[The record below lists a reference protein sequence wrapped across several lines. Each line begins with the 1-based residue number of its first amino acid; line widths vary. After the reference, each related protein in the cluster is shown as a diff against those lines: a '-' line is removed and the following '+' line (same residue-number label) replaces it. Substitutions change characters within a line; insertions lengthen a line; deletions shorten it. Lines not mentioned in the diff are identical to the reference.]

1 VTPGIDVGAYLAR
14 LGLERELPSV
24 AALARLQRAH
34 VERIA
39 YEALDVQLERRTS
52 IEPEASAARITER
65 GRGGYCYHLNGAF
78 SALLRALGYDV
89 TWHRAGVQTK
99 RDAEPPGPARANHL
113 VLTVARLPDGDGA
126 WMVDAGLG
134 DALHDPLPLRAGTY
148 VQGPFTFG
156 LRPSD
161 LVPGGWRFE
170 HDAGGSFLGA
180 DWDPRPATVCDF
192 LERHA
197 WLESS
202 PESGFVRTCAVQR
215 RDAGGVDDL
224 TGLVLERRDGSGAP
238 GRTLETAAE
247 WYGAI
252 GDVFGLALADLD
264 AADRDALWRRVHAAH
279 EAWLAA

>member
-1 VTPGIDVGAYLAR
+1 MTPDVDAYLAR
-14 LGLERELPSV
+14 LRVEREPPSLE
-24 AALARLQRAH
+24 ALVRLHRAH

-39 YEALDVQLERRTS
+39 YEALDVQLARPTS

-89 TWHRAGVQTK
+89 TWHRAGVQTT
-99 RDAEPPGPARANHL
+99 RDPEPPGPARANHL
-113 VLTVARLPDGDGA
+113 VLTVTGLPGDDGA

-148 VQGPFTFG
+148 VQGPFTFA

-161 LVPGGWRFE
+161 VVAGGWRFE
-170 HDAGGSFLGA
+170 HDARGSFVGA
-180 DWDPRPATVCDF
+180 DWEPRPAAVADF
-192 LERHA
+192 VERHT

-224 TGLVLERRDGSGAP
+224 TGLVLERRDGSDTP
-238 GRTLETAAE
+238 GRALETPAE
-247 WYGAI
+247 WYGALA
-252 GDVFGLALADLD
+252 DVFGLALTDLD
-264 AADRDALWRRVHAAH
+264 AAARDALWRRVHAAH

>member
-1 VTPGIDVGAYLAR
+1 MTRGIDVETYLAR
-14 LGLERELPSV
+14 LGLEREPPSV

-39 YEALDVQLERRTS
+39 YEALDIQLERPTS
-52 IEPEASAARITER
+52 IEPEDSAARITAR
-65 GRGGYCYHLNGAF
+65 GRGGYCFHLNGAF

-89 TWHRAGVQTK
+89 TWHRSGVQTK

-113 VLTVARLPDGDGA
+113 VLTVAGLPDDDGT

-134 DALHDPLPLRAGTY
+134 DALYDPLPLRAGTY
-148 VQGPFTFG
+148 AQGPFTFA

-161 LVPGGWRFE
+161 VVPGGWRFE
-170 HDAGGSFLGA
+170 HDPLGSFRGA
-180 DWDPRPATVCDF
+180 DWEPRTATVADF

-197 WLESS
+197 WLERS

-224 TGLVLERRDGSGAP
+224 TGLVLERRDGTGTP
-238 GRTLETAAE
+238 GRTLETPAE
-247 WYGAI
+247 WYGALA
-252 GDVFGLALADLD
+252 DVFGLALADLD
-264 AADRDALWRRVHAAH
+264 AAARDALWRRVHTAH
-279 EAWLAA
+279 EAWAAA

>member
-1 VTPGIDVGAYLAR
+1 VTIDVDAYLAR
-14 LGLERELPSV
+14 LGVEREPPSV
-24 AALARLQRAH
+24 DALARLHRAH

-39 YEALDVQLERRTS
+39 YEALDVQLERPTS
-52 IEPEASAARITER
+52 IEPEASAARITGR

-78 SALLRALGYDV
+78 SALLRALGYEV
-89 TWHRAGVQTK
+89 EWHRAGVQTK
-99 RDAEPPGPARANHL
+99 RDSEPPGPVRANHL
-113 VLTVARLPDGDGA
+113 VLTVTGLPDDDGA

-134 DALHDPLPLRAGTY
+134 DALYDPLPLRAGTY

-156 LRPSD
+156 LRASD
-161 LVPGGWRFE
+161 VVPGGWRFE

-180 DWDPRPATVCDF
+180 DWDPRPATVADF

-224 TGLVLERRDGSGAP
+224 TGLVLERRDGAGAP
-238 GRTLETAAE
+238 GRTLETPAE

-252 GDVFGLALADLD
+252 GDVFGLALTDLD
-264 AADRDALWRRVHAAH
+264 GPARDALWRRVHAAH

>member
-1 VTPGIDVGAYLAR
+1 VTPAIDVDGYLAR
-14 LGLERELPSV
+14 LGVEREPPSV
-24 AALARLQRAH
+24 AALARLHRAH

-39 YEALDVQLERRTS
+39 YEALDIQIERPTR
-52 IEPEASAARITER
+52 IEPEASAARITAR

-99 RDAEPPGPARANHL
+99 RDAEPPGPERANHL
-113 VLTVARLPDGDGA
+113 VLTVAGLPEGA

-148 VQGPFTFG
+148 AQGPFTFA
-156 LRPSD
+156 LRSSD
-161 LVPGGWRFE
+161 VAPGGWRFE
-170 HDAGGSFLGA
+170 HDAAGSFLGA
-180 DWDPRPATVCDF
+180 DWEPRPATVADF
-192 LERHA
+192 VERHA

-202 PESGFVRTCAVQR
+202 PESGFVRTCAIQR

-224 TGLVLERRDGSGAP
+224 TGLVLERRDGSSAP
-238 GRTLETAAE
+238 GRTLETAVE

-252 GDVFGLALADLD
+252 GDVFGLALSDLD
-264 AADRDALWRRVHAAH
+264 AAARDALWRRVHAAH